1 MHGST
6 SLGPG
11 TASLAVIGSL
21 RSDCRL
27 SCFDQALAA
36 SKPPTDEPVREGGEL
51 RIERGVSCTGVHP
64 AFFAVAHRLWVPTS
78 RILKSSSTTSLA
90 ATLMQGRGSVGGST
104 PNCWIFVTVRTQPS
118 SSSVVRRLLENS
130 GTRRTY
136 GRAGVSCTR
145 PTRSY

>member
-51 RIERGVSCTGVHP
+51 RIERGVSCTSVRP
-64 AFFAVAHRLWVPTS
+64 V
-78 RILKSSSTTSLA
+78 A

-104 PNCWIFVTVRTQPS
+104 PNCWIFVTVRMQPS

>member
-51 RIERGVSCTGVHP
+51 RIERGVSCTSVRP
-64 AFFAVAHRLWVPTS
+64 V
-78 RILKSSSTTSLA
+78 A

-104 PNCWIFVTVRTQPS
+104 PNCWIFVTVRMQPS

-136 GRAGVSCTR
+136 GRAGVS
-145 PTRSY
+145 